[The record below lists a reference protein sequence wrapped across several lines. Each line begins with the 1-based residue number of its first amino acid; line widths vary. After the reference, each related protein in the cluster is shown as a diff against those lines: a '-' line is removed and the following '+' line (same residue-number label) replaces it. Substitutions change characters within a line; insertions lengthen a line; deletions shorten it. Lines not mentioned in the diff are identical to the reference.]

1 MFVGLPPFQQLVD
14 AHWRDVARLA
24 AAMAGPREGDDVA
37 QEAWAR
43 ALRAYPSLT
52 HAGNLR
58 SWLLTITAH
67 AALDAQR
74 ARTRR
79 DRGAARPPEPPAD
92 LAPLPDERLWAGVR
106 ALPVRQRQAVVLHY
120 VGGLAHTEVA
130 RALETTPAA
139 SRRLVSDAL
148 ATLRKVLG
156 TGPEEG

>member
-24 AAMAGPREGDDVA
+24 AAMAGPRDGDDVA

-120 VGGLAHTEVA
+120 VGGLAHGEVA
-130 RALETTPAA
+130 RALDTTPAA

-148 ATLRKVLG
+148 AALRVALG
-156 TGPEEG
+156 VMEEG